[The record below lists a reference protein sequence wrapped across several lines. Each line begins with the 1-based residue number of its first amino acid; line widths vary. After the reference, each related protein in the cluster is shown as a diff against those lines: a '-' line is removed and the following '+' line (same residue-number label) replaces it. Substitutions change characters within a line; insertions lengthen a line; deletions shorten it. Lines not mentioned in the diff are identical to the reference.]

1 MPKAL
6 HKNKW
11 RKIRSIE
18 KCDDGYSYQLDG
30 IEGKV
35 YHKDIDDL
43 NLSKYEIVN
52 PDGSITRGPGK
63 EPLRKPMKKS
73 LLERWELLKAQISHE
88 MAFMPMRED
97 DEEQEQSPPSEGAQ
111 DPVPSDADQTQ
122 APVSEAV
129 DQTQQPIEDPD
140 AQDASDAV
148 DVSSLQG
155 GAETDAGA
163 DEVEA
168 PQEGKEDHAYD
179 EEKLINLLRQD
190 GYSDSEIAHI
200 VHGHV
205 PGSDREERAM
215 NLEQVREQ
223 EKHDHHMDRLK
234 GQTDTQQDHA
244 KRMADLEYDHAKKEK
259 ELRLKHLEEEL
270 KIKLENLKNKGKVD
284 GKAD

>member
-11 RKIRSIE
+11 RKIHSIE

-30 IEGKV
+30 VEGKV
-35 YHKDIDDL
+35 YHKDIEDL
-43 NLSKYEIVN
+43 DLSKYEIVN

-97 DEEQEQSPPSEGAQ
+97 DEEQEQSPSPEDTQ
-111 DPVPSDADQTQ
+111 DPTPGNADQAQ
-122 APVSEAV
+122 APVGEAV
-129 DQTQQPIEDPD
+129 EQTRQPIEDPD

-155 GAETDAGA
+155 GAEADAGA
-163 DEVEA
+163 DETQA
-168 PQEGKEDHAYD
+168 PQESEEDHAYD
-179 EEKLINLLRQD
+179 EEKLIELLRQD
-190 GYSDSEIAHI
+190 GYSDAEIAHI
-200 VHGHV
+200 IHGHV
-205 PGSDREERAM
+205 PGGDHEERAM
-215 NLEQVREQ
+215 NLEQIREQ

-270 KIKLENLKNKGKVD
+270 KVKLENLKNKGKVD